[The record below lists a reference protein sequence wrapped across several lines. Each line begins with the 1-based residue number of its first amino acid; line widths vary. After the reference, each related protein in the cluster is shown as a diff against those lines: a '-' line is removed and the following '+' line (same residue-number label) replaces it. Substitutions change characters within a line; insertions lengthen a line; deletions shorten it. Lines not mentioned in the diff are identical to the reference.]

1 MEILTTTGLFIQSN
15 IWLQGLLVLWTL
27 VWKGI
32 ALWHAA
38 QLKHKKWFIALL
50 VLNFVGLL
58 SIFYIFFVVKKAK
71 DKMAGGQSSY

>member
-15 IWLQGLLVLWTL
+15 IWLQGLLVLWT
-27 VWKGI
+27 GI